1 MPYEKQ
7 DRRIQKYTQRPK
19 KQRRMK
25 KSDTLTKAE
34 IQVMNALWEM
44 PEGGCIH
51 DIIAH
56 YPDPKPA
63 YTTVSTFLKIL
74 LNKGFVEFRKLSG
87 KTHTYYPLISKEN
100 YTNSV
105 MKDVK
110 ESFFG
115 GSGSS
120 LVKFFV
126 EREQLSENEIK
137 ELIEIIKGNNRE
149 L

>member
-1 MPYEKQ
+1 
-7 DRRIQKYTQRPK
+7 
-19 KQRRMK
+19 MK
-25 KSDTLTKAE
+25 RSDTLTKAE
-34 IQVMNALWEM
+34 IPVMNALWEM

-87 KTHTYYPLISKEN
+87 KTHTYYPLMSKEE
-100 YTNSV
+100 YTNMV

-126 EREQLSENEIK
+126 EKEKLSESEIK
-137 ELIEIIKGNNRE
+137 ELIEIIKE
-149 L
+149 SSK

>member
-1 MPYEKQ
+1 
-7 DRRIQKYTQRPK
+7 
-19 KQRRMK
+19 MK

-34 IQVMNALWEM
+34 MQVMNALWEM

-100 YTNSV
+100 YTNQV

-126 EREQLSENEIK
+126 EKEKLSESEIR
-137 ELIEIIKGNNRE
+137 ELIEIIKDSNK
-149 L
+149 

>member
-1 MPYEKQ
+1 
-7 DRRIQKYTQRPK
+7 
-19 KQRRMK
+19 MK
-25 KSDTLTKAE
+25 RSDTLTKAE

-44 PEGGCIH
+44 PDGGCIH

-74 LNKGFVEFRKLSG
+74 LNKGYVEFRKLSG

-100 YTNSV
+100 YTNQV
-105 MKDVK
+105 MTDVK

-126 EREQLSENEIK
+126 EQEKLSESEIR
-137 ELIEIIKGNNRE
+137 ELIEIIKENGKE
-149 L
+149 

>member
-1 MPYEKQ
+1 
-7 DRRIQKYTQRPK
+7 
-19 KQRRMK
+19 MK

-34 IQVMNALWEM
+34 MQVMNALWEM
-44 PEGGCIH
+44 PDGGCIH

-100 YTNSV
+100 YTNQV

-126 EREQLSENEIK
+126 EKEKLSDSEIK
-137 ELIEIIKGNNRE
+137 ELIEIIKESNK
-149 L
+149 

>member
-1 MPYEKQ
+1 
-7 DRRIQKYTQRPK
+7 
-19 KQRRMK
+19 MK

-34 IQVMNALWEM
+34 MQVMNALWEM
-44 PEGGCIH
+44 PDGGCIH

-100 YTNSV
+100 YTNQV

-126 EREQLSENEIK
+126 EKEKLSESEIR
-137 ELIEIIKGNNRE
+137 ELIEIIKESNK
-149 L
+149 

>member
-1 MPYEKQ
+1 
-7 DRRIQKYTQRPK
+7 
-19 KQRRMK
+19 MK
-25 KSDTLTKAE
+25 RSDTLTKAE

-44 PEGGCIH
+44 PKGGCIH

-74 LNKGFVEFRKLSG
+74 LNKGFVEFRKFSG

-100 YTNSV
+100 YTNQV
-105 MKDVK
+105 MTDVK

-126 EREQLSENEIK
+126 EQEKLSESEIK
-137 ELIEIIKGNNRE
+137 ELIEIIKESNRK
-149 L
+149 

>member
-1 MPYEKQ
+1 
-7 DRRIQKYTQRPK
+7 
-19 KQRRMK
+19 MK

-34 IQVMNALWEM
+34 MQVMNALWEM

-100 YTNSV
+100 YTNQV

-126 EREQLSENEIK
+126 EKEILSESEIR
-137 ELIEIIKGNNRE
+137 ELIEIIKESNK
-149 L
+149 

>member
-1 MPYEKQ
+1 
-7 DRRIQKYTQRPK
+7 
-19 KQRRMK
+19 MK

-34 IQVMNALWEM
+34 MQVMNALWEM
-44 PEGGCIH
+44 PDGGCIH

-100 YTNSV
+100 YTNQV
-105 MKDVK
+105 MTDVK

-126 EREQLSENEIK
+126 EKEKLSESEIK
-137 ELIEIIKGNNRE
+137 ELIEIIQESNKQ
-149 L
+149 

>member
-1 MPYEKQ
+1 
-7 DRRIQKYTQRPK
+7 
-19 KQRRMK
+19 MK

-34 IQVMNALWEM
+34 MQVMNALWEM
-44 PEGGCIH
+44 PDGGCIH

-100 YTNSV
+100 YTNQV

-126 EREQLSENEIK
+126 EIEKLSESEIR
-137 ELIEIIKGNNRE
+137 EVIEIIKESNK
-149 L
+149 

>member
-1 MPYEKQ
+1 
-7 DRRIQKYTQRPK
+7 
-19 KQRRMK
+19 MK
-25 KSDTLTKAE
+25 RSDTLTKAE

-44 PEGGCIH
+44 PKGGCIH

-87 KTHTYYPLISKEN
+87 KTHTYYPLMSKEE
-100 YTNSV
+100 YTNMV

-126 EREQLSENEIK
+126 EKEKLSETEIK
-137 ELIEIIKGNNRE
+137 ELIEIIKE
-149 L
+149 SSK

>member
-1 MPYEKQ
+1 MTREN
-7 DRRIQKYTQRPK
+7 QKREY
-19 KQRRMK
+19 MK

-34 IQVMNALWEM
+34 MQVMNALWEM

-87 KTHTYYPLISKEN
+87 KTHTYYPLISKES
-100 YTNSV
+100 YTNQV

-126 EREQLSENEIK
+126 EKEKLSESEIR
-137 ELIEIIKGNNRE
+137 ELIEIIKENNK
-149 L
+149 

>member
-1 MPYEKQ
+1 
-7 DRRIQKYTQRPK
+7 
-19 KQRRMK
+19 MK

-34 IQVMNALWEM
+34 MQVMNALWEM

-100 YTNSV
+100 YTNQV

-126 EREQLSENEIK
+126 EKEKLSESEIRELIKIIK
-137 ELIEIIKGNNRE
+137 ESNK
-149 L
+149 

>member
-1 MPYEKQ
+1 
-7 DRRIQKYTQRPK
+7 
-19 KQRRMK
+19 MK
-25 KSDTLTKAE
+25 RSDTLTKAE

-87 KTHTYYPLISKEN
+87 KTHTYYPLMSKEE
-100 YTNSV
+100 YTNMV

-110 ESFFG
+110 ESIFG

-126 EREQLSENEIK
+126 EKEKLSESEIK
-137 ELIEIIKGNNRE
+137 ELIEIIKE
-149 L
+149 SSK

>member
-1 MPYEKQ
+1 
-7 DRRIQKYTQRPK
+7 
-19 KQRRMK
+19 MK

-34 IQVMNALWEM
+34 MQVMNALWEM
-44 PEGGCIH
+44 PDGGCIH

-100 YTNSV
+100 YTNQV

-126 EREQLSENEIK
+126 EKEKLSESEIR
-137 ELIEIIKGNNRE
+137 ELIEIIKESNR
-149 L
+149 